1 MTIVRHLMIAGV
13 AAAFVGAAGLAS
25 AQQAPTRVIT
35 NIAGDLYRFQ
45 NNFHF
50 SVFYVTDAGIIA
62 TDPISADA
70 ADWLKAELQS
80 RFAQPVK
87 YLIYSHDHADH
98 ISGGEVFENA
108 TVIAHA

>member
-13 AAAFVGAAGLAS
+13 AAAFVGAVGLAS

-80 RFAQPVK
+80 PLCPA
-87 YLIYSHDHADH
+87 
-98 ISGGEVFENA
+98 GEVPDPTA
-108 TVIAHA
+108 TITPTISPAARCSKMRRS